1 MKSKFSLLG
10 SVDEKEV
17 FDRLVENVSISK
29 IFFEEITEKKTVI
42 IYISTGLKYK

>member
-17 FDRLVENVSISK
+17 FDRLVEMYQFQK
-29 IFFEEITEKKTVI
+29 YFLKKL
-42 IYISTGLKYK
+42 LKRKL